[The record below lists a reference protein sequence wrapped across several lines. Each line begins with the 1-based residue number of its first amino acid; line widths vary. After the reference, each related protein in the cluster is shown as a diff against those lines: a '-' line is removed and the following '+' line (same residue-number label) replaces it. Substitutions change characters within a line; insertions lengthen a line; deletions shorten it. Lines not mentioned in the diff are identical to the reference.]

1 MRRYFLMDMR
11 RLFRTRGFYIAIIVS
26 IFFLSIFAL
35 ASYYVTGIA
44 EEFVPGSERMLNPQ
58 LITQARAQ
66 MTFNFFFSFFFSLPG
81 MRMLHML
88 LSLFAAG
95 YLSKEHQSGYL
106 KNMLSLPGMRGKW
119 MVSKTLIMLLATL
132 IFYAVFGLACVLV
145 LLFYGNPVVI
155 KLPELAPFLLG
166 QVTVDMALYAV
177 IMLVVMLFQS
187 KAAAVVVALILS
199 LNMQALLY
207 LLIDWVGIL
216 PIKLTSYGMM
226 NLAAKAQMPGSMSS
240 LMSGA
245 GMGRMTDVIGGS
257 ADPGLL
263 LAVAGGVLIIFLLL
277 SALSLRKADYKG

>member
-1 MRRYFLMDMR
+1 MTRYFLMDVK
-11 RLFRTRGFYIAIIVS
+11 RLFKTRGFYIAMIVS
-26 IFFLSIFAL
+26 IFFLSIFSL

-44 EEFVPGSERMLNPQ
+44 EEFVPGSEQMLNEQ
-58 LITQARAQ
+58 IVSQARAQ

-106 KNMLSLPGMRGKW
+106 KNMMSLPGMRGKW
-119 MVSKTLIMLLATL
+119 MVSKTLTMLLATL
-132 IFYAVFGLACVLV
+132 IYYTVFGLACVMVLV
-145 LLFYGNPVVI
+145 FYGNPVVI
-155 KLPELAPFLLG
+155 KLSEVAPFMLG

-177 IMLVVMLFQS
+177 IMLVVMLYQS

-199 LNMQALLY
+199 LNMQGLLY

-216 PIKLTSYGMM
+216 PIKLSRYGMM
-226 NLAAKAQMPGSMSS
+226 NLAAQAQMPGSMTS

-245 GMGRMTDVIGGS
+245 GMSRMTAISGGS
-257 ADPGLL
+257 ANPELL
-263 LAVAGGVLIIFLLL
+263 LAVAGGLLIVFLLL
-277 SALSLRKADYKG
+277 SALALRRVDYKG